1 MWNDIETTDDL
12 LNYSIIAQTAARLI
26 KDSNSTPLSIGVS
39 GNWGTGKSSLVKM
52 IGKTLK
58 EKDSNGHYFVFL
70 EFNAWLYQGYDDA
83 KIALLQSVSDCLLA
97 EAEMRKS
104 GIQKAKDFAKR
115 INWLKVGKLLAPAA
129 TGAIL
134 GGTIAGPFGAVI
146 GAASGLIQKGE
157 SATDEDYNKVAEAC
171 GNLGP
176 NITGLL
182 SERAETSLP
191 KEINGLRKAF
201 EELLEELDITL
212 VVLVDDLDRCL
223 PDTAI
228 STLEAMRL
236 LLLLPRTAFII
247 AADEEMIRHAVR
259 HHFAGVEISED
270 LVTSYFD
277 KLIQIP
283 LRVPRLGHA
292 EVKGYLVLLFAELEV
307 KRGNLTG
314 ASYLKAKEAI
324 LASVKHS
331 WGAGLTRKS
340 MNEAFEGSS
349 MMAPLISLADQIAGI
364 LTTAK
369 QIAGNPRL
377 IKRFL
382 NDLNIRKTVAE
393 AEGMTLAYEAL
404 LKLQLFERCAPPA
417 AFEFLVSEAGKSE
430 DGKPDFLTKLEATLA
445 DGEDYKEPN
454 ESWKDSFIEP
464 WMRLNPPLSDI
475 DLRPILNLSRTQV
488 SATVS
493 YDKLSSKALEI
504 LDAIQASSNIEKLI
518 VVQLKSLGET
528 ESEQVLV
535 RLIRKARAEQ
545 LSNESILRVMNVTE
559 AYPSLSGMI
568 VTLLSEIT
576 PRRNHTSLI
585 PRLKSKSWAVPILE
599 KWAKNEK
606 SPKAIKTAINT
617 K

>member
-12 LNYSIIAQTAARLI
+12 LNYSIIAKTAAQLI
-26 KDSNSTPLSIGVS
+26 KNSKSTPLSIGVS

-58 EKDSNGHYFVFL
+58 EENANNDHFVFL

-83 KIALLQSVSDCLLA
+83 RLALLQSVSDCLSA
-97 EAEMRKS
+97 ESEKRKS
-104 GIQKAKDFAKR
+104 GIEKTKDFAKR

-129 TGAIL
+129 TGAVL
-134 GGTIAGPFGAVI
+134 GATIAGPFGAVL
-146 GAASGLIQKGE
+146 GAINGLVQKGK
-157 SATDEDYNKVAEAC
+157 SATDDDYNKVTEAC
-171 GNLGP
+171 GNFAP
-176 NITGLL
+176 SITGLL
-182 SERAETSLP
+182 GERKEVSLP
-191 KEINGLRKAF
+191 KEINGVRKAF
-201 EELLEELDITL
+201 EEALEAMDITL

-259 HHFAGVEISED
+259 HHFGSIEISED

-292 EVKGYLVLLFAELEV
+292 EVKGYLILLFAELEV
-307 KRGNLTG
+307 KRGNL
-314 ASYLKAKEAI
+314 SEDNYNSAKKTI
-324 LASVKHS
+324 LTSVKGS
-331 WGAGLTRKS
+331 WGAGLTRKTMS
-340 MNEAFEGSS
+340 EAFKGSS
-349 MMAPLISLADQIAGI
+349 TMEPLINLADQISGI

-382 NDLNIRKTVAE
+382 NDLNIRRCVAE

-404 LKLQLFERCAPPA
+404 MKLQLFERCVSPA
-417 AFEFLVSEAGKSE
+417 AFEFLVTEAGRSV
-430 DGKPDFLTKLEATLA
+430 DGKPDFISKLEASLA
-445 DGEDYKEPN
+445 DGEEYKEPN
-454 ESWKDSFIEP
+454 ERWRDPFIAA
-464 WMRLNPPLSDI
+464 WMKLDPPLGDL

-493 YDKLSSKALEI
+493 YDKLSAKALEI
-504 LDAIQASSNIEKLI
+504 LEAILASSDIEKLI
-518 VVQLKSLGET
+518 ISQLKSL
-528 ESEQVLV
+528 SEVEAEQILV

-545 LSNESILRVMNVTE
+545 MSNQSILRMMNVIE
-559 AYPSLSGMI
+559 AFPALSGGV

-576 PRRNHTSLI
+576 PKRANASLI
-585 PRLKSKSWAVPILE
+585 PRLKKTPWADPILR
-599 KWAKNEK
+599 KWAADDK
-606 SPKAIKTAINT
+606 STTAIKTAINT
-617 K
+617 R